1 MTFNQGIDVTLDC
14 IKMWGEMLYTN
25 WTMDL
30 KNKRCQMDFDSD
42 GQGLNS
48 CEDGKTLHNT
58 STGESYLLI
67 PNISISDEGVYTCT
81 FGHKGGTDF
90 AIYKVSVRGKT
101 LISLTGHILLFM

>member
-14 IKMWGEMLYTN
+14 IKMWGEMLHTN

-48 CEDGKTLHNT
+48 CGDGKTLHNT

-67 PNISISDEGVYTCT
+67 PKVSNSDEGVYTCESAYNQRS
-81 FGHKGGTDF
+81 DF
-90 AIYKVSVRGKT
+90 VIYTLFVRGKT
-101 LISLTGHILLFM
+101 SSVKGAQCLY